1 MDGQGGKVKIAA
13 DKQMGCQDKT
23 LFLALR
29 PENLTGIHRRV
40 GQITSGSAGK
50 KKNKTPDHKV
60 RLLGVT
66 EQICLQ
72 HFGLFVW
79 LTHW

>member
-23 LFLALR
+23 LFF
-29 PENLTGIHRRV
+29 
-40 GQITSGSAGK
+40 GSASREFDRNPSTCRSDNQRQCGK

-66 EQICLQ
+66 KQICLQ